1 MKTLST
7 DLPCYYE
14 FKIKG
19 YLNDFRF
26 AQFTDMYISE
36 LTNGETRLVVF
47 VEDQAALYGL
57 LTRLRDLGVLLL
69 SVNRIQEESGS

>member
-1 MKTLST
+1 MNTLST

-19 YLNDFRF
+19 YLNDSRF
-26 AQFTDMYISE
+26 AQFTDTHIFEM
-36 LTNGETRLVVF
+36 TNGETRMVVF
-47 VEDQAALYGL
+47 VEDQAALYGF

-69 SVNRIQEESGS
+69 SVNRIQETQGS

>member
-1 MKTLST
+1 MNTFST
-7 DLPCYYE
+7 ELPCYYE

-26 AQFTDMYISE
+26 TQYTDTQISE
-36 LTNGETRLVVF
+36 MTNGVTRLVVYI
-47 VEDQAALYGL
+47 EDQAALYGL

-69 SVNRIQEESGS
+69 SVNQIREANRS